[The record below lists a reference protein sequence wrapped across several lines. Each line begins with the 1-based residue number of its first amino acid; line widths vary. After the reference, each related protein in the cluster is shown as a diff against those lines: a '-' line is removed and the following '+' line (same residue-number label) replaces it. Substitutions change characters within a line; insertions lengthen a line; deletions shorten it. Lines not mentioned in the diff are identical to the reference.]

1 MGHMSTEKDSKTPN
15 LQTLSVKRVL
25 LSQQLLLAPYFTS
38 HVSREVGDARIRA
51 KMQQYAD
58 KSA

>member
-1 MGHMSTEKDSKTPN
+1 MSTEKDSKTPN

-25 LSQQLLLAPYFTS
+25 LSQQLLLAPYYTS